1 MASAPVSASAMTLAP
16 EACACNRYE
25 LKSETPRG
33 CATDP
38 RTAPPDFTIASLASR
53 CSALPNAY
61 SKLMKYH
68 EDPPILVMA
77 PPTAL
82 PSAQVSSAHCTVV
95 GWQNFPVRSDVAV
108 ADANIARL
116 RSRINAFTARPT
128 PELARSTIA
137 ETPSWSTQRR
147 AIASPTSGLF

>member
-16 EACACNRYE
+16 EACACNKYE

-38 RTAPPDFTIASLASR
+38 RTTPPDFMIASLASR

-61 SKLMKYH
+61 SKLMKYQD
-68 EDPPILVMA
+68 DPPSLVMA

-82 PSAQVSSAHCTVV
+82 PSAHGSSAHGPAV
-95 GWQNFPVRSDVAV
+95 GPPPFPVRSDVAV
-108 ADANIARL
+108 ADSNFVRL
-116 RSRINAFTARPT
+116 RSCINAFTARPT
-128 PELARSTIA
+128 PELAR
-137 ETPSWSTQRR
+137 
-147 AIASPTSGLF
+147 

>member
-16 EACACNRYE
+16 EACACNKYE

-38 RTAPPDFTIASLASR
+38 RTTPPDFTIASLASR

-68 EDPPILVMA
+68 DDPPILVMA

-95 GWQNFPVRSDVAV
+95 GWQNFPVRSDVAEP
-108 ADANIARL
+108 DASMVRFLSFITVL
-116 RSRINAFTARPT
+116 TASAT
-128 PELARSTIA
+128 
-137 ETPSWSTQRR
+137 
-147 AIASPTSGLF
+147 